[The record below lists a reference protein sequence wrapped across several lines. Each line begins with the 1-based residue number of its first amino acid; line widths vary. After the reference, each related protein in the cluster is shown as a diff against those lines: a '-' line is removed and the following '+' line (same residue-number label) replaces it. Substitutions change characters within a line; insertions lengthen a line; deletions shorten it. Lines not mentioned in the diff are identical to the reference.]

1 MVTVNGQKSL
11 TLGIVENAQLKII
24 DALVPINIHIVDS
37 TKEELLIGSNWFS
50 KYKADL
56 ILTENKLKFEAQG
69 RKFEVK
75 IINTTSSNVKVQW
88 YKEDEDIGS

>member
-1 MVTVNGQKSL
+1 M
-11 TLGIVENAQLKII
+11 
-24 DALVPINIHIVDS
+24 DAIVPINIYIVNS
-37 TKEELLIGSNWFS
+37 IKKELLIGSNWFS

-75 IINTTSSNVKVQW
+75 IINTTSSNTK
-88 YKEDEDIGS
+88 I